1 MKKRTLLMTLEI
13 SSAILAGLSLSSCS
27 FIKSKGEDAVYIKA
41 ISTQAMEDGS
51 TQITITYIDT
61 TQEPTVFTIPAGTEG
76 NGIKDITYKA
86 SDDKTYTDVVISYT
100 DTTMA
105 DTEVKIPSG
114 VSITGVESSSDTEG
128 NTVLTVNYSDGSKS
142 DPITVGKGAKGD
154 TGNGIKG
161 VDQTINEDKSVTL
174 TFHFTSSDD
183 VKVTIPAPVKGD
195 TGVGISAIVSNEDDT
210 NYYIELIMTDGTVKD
225 LAFTRP
231 TNPNNWYQGS
241 TAPAATLGKN
251 GDYYFDT
258 FHGQIYSKQNG
269 AWTNI
274 ITFETSNSTVEY
286 NVSFN
291 LNDTTA
297 APASMPAGASNVYTV
312 KRGTYFSADVNGYGS
327 IPIPTRSG
335 YTFKGWYT
343 SKIITPTTGCF
354 TELTPVFSDLTLYA
368 YWLTV

>member
-1 MKKRTLLMTLEI
+1 MKKRTLWLTLEI
-13 SSAILAGLSLSSCS
+13 SSAFFVGMSLSSCS
-27 FIKSKGEDAVYIKA
+27 FIKSKSEDAVYIKS
-41 ISTQAMEDGS
+41 ISTQAMDDGS
-51 TQITITYIDT
+51 TQITITYLDSA
-61 TQEPTVFTIPAGTEG
+61 QEPTVFTIPAGTEG
-76 NGIKDITYKA
+76 NGIKDITYKT

-105 DTEVKIPSG
+105 NTEVVIPSG
-114 VSITGVESSSDTEG
+114 VSITGVESSLDGEG

-142 DPITVGKGAKGD
+142 NPITVGKGAKGD
-154 TGNGIKG
+154 TGNGIQG
-161 VDQTINEDKSVTL
+161 IDQVINQDKSVTL
-174 TFHFTSSDD
+174 TFHFTTSDD

-195 TGVGISAIVSNEDDT
+195 TGVGIEAIVSKEDDT
-210 NYYIELIMTDGTVKD
+210 NYYIELVMTDGTVKD

-286 NVSFN
+286 TVTFN
-291 LNDTTA
+291 LNDSTT
-297 APASMPAGASNVYTV
+297 APASMPVGASNVYTV

-327 IPIPTRSG
+327 IPIPTRTG
-335 YTFKGWYT
+335 YTFNGWYT
-343 SKIITPTTGCF
+343 SKIVTPTTGCF
-354 TELTPVFSDLTLYA
+354 TELTPVFSNLTLYA